1 MLSSLKRII
10 KKFANNYTIVY
21 RQPGSYVNGRWVE
34 GDATNTN
41 LEGAVLPL
49 SRNELEIAEKGTFT
63 ENDRKLYSIYNHDVG
78 QIVIHKGESYKIHNK
93 RDYSDW
99 TSIDLNL
106 TYLTLSESL
115 EESET
120 EGLSND
126 EQTIGGGFYD
136 QYSENLGIRIYVLKR
151 EGLAND

>member
-1 MLSSLKRII
+1 MLSGLKRII
-10 KKFANNYTIVY
+10 SKYSNNYTIVD
-21 RQPGSYVNGRWVE
+21 RTEGSYINGRWVE
-34 GDATNTN
+34 GTATETE
-41 LEGAVLPL
+41 LEGAVVPL
-49 SRNELEIAEKGTFT
+49 SRNDLKIAEKGTYT
-63 ENDRKLYSIYNHDVG
+63 EDDRKLYSIYNHDIG
-78 QIVIHKGESYKIHNK
+78 QIVIHKSKEYKIHK
-93 RDYSDW
+93 KPDYSDW

-106 TYLTLSESL
+106 TYLTLSEAL

-151 EGLAND
+151 EGVAND